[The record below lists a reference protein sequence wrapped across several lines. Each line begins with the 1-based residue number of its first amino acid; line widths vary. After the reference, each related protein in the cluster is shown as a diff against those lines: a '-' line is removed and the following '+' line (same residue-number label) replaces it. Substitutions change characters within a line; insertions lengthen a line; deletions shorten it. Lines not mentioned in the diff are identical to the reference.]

1 VRRGGAFSPRR
12 EREMRACVTRR
23 RYHAPCLLRGRT
35 VEISC
40 AGARRAVIA
49 HSRRANRDGYVDHVP
64 GYCLVVDDDDDI
76 REATRDVMER
86 HGYEVVA
93 VSSGA
98 EALAFLIR
106 DTPDLVLLDLQ
117 MYDMNGWEV
126 LGALRGNPRFEDV
139 EVVVVTG
146 CDEAVA
152 PGVRVLRKPF
162 KIESLF
168 AVLGKDEKR
177 AS

>member
-1 VRRGGAFSPRR
+1 LLP
-12 EREMRACVTRR
+12 ER
-23 RYHAPCLLRGRT
+23 Y
-35 VEISC
+35 
-40 AGARRAVIA
+40 ARF
-49 HSRRANRDGYVDHVP
+49 VP

-93 VSSGA
+93 VGSGA
-98 EALAFLIR
+98 EALAFLIH
-106 DTPDLVLLDLQ
+106 DTPTLVLLDLQ
-117 MYDMNGWEV
+117 MDDMNGWEV
-126 LGALRGNPRFEDV
+126 LGALRSSDRFKDV

-146 CDEAVA
+146 CDGAVA

-168 AVLGKDEKR
+168 AAIGVEKR

>member
-1 VRRGGAFSPRR
+1 MFS
-12 EREMRACVTRR
+12 
-23 RYHAPCLLRGRT
+23 G
-35 VEISC
+35 
-40 AGARRAVIA
+40 
-49 HSRRANRDGYVDHVP
+49 GYVHVVS
-64 GYCLVVDDDDDI
+64 GYVLVVDDDDDI

-86 HGYEVVA
+86 HGYDVVA

-98 EALAFLIR
+98 EALSFLVH

-117 MYDMNGWEV
+117 MDDMNGWEV
-126 LGALRGNPRFEDV
+126 LGALRSNPRFKRV
-139 EVVVVTG
+139 QVVVVTG
-146 CDEAVA
+146 CDGAVA

-168 AVLGKDEKR
+168 ALLGEETKR